1 MAERKEQLRNLL
13 GATEAE
19 IEQLV
24 CNGQGILNRRD
35 IVGAYGPKLALLQER
50 LGISKTAVGRLFLK
64 KNRLLGSS
72 LETMENRLDWLQ
84 ARLDLNKAQLLKIL
98 GRRADVLTLSTEDN
112 VEPSLDNIQSV
123 LELSDKELTKMI
135 VKQPDL
141 LLNNFSSIDKL
152 AARLSFL
159 QDSLRIEGGDITKL
173 RKVILRGP
181 EILHWPEE
189 SMLETKQ
196 WLENRFAFENSKC
209 AQMCTIFP
217 SLLASKIGTLD
228 ERANDIQKELALDDE
243 ELKKM
248 ISDYPF
254 LLGKSVKDN
263 MRPKVDYFRVTFS
276 LDAEG
281 VKGLLLRYSNLFG
294 CSMEK
299 NLEPKVQ
306 FYSNLAGEVVA
317 KEAILNNP
325 NLLLVSMKRR
335 LAPRLADVAVQDGK
349 IKWTRTLLS
358 RLATRTDAQ
367 WIAYGLGD
375 APRGGGRSRKK
386 T

>member
-1 MAERKEQLRNLL
+1 
-13 GATEAE
+13 
-19 IEQLV
+19 
-24 CNGQGILNRRD
+24 
-35 IVGAYGPKLALLQER
+35 
-50 LGISKTAVGRLFLK
+50 
-64 KNRLLGSS
+64 
-72 LETMENRLDWLQ
+72 
-84 ARLDLNKAQLLKIL
+84 
-98 GRRADVLTLSTEDN
+98 
-112 VEPSLDNIQSV
+112 
-123 LELSDKELTKMI
+123 
-135 VKQPDL
+135 
-141 LLNNFSSIDKL
+141 
-152 AARLSFL
+152 
-159 QDSLRIEGGDITKL
+159 
-173 RKVILRGP
+173 
-181 EILHWPEE
+181 
-189 SMLETKQ
+189 MLETKQ